1 MMKLRKD
8 LIQHPRLQWI
18 DDNEERHSN
27 WQELLFDLIFVAAV
41 SQLALNLNANYSFIA
56 FLEFIPLF
64 FAIWWG
70 WLGHTIY
77 LSRFGTDDVLHRFY
91 TMAQMLVVASLAI
104 YVKNALSTTGTG
116 FAISYAILR
125 IMLVAEYINAGK
137 NIPEAQPL
145 TNHYSIGFG
154 LAAGLWLISA
164 FIPTPFR
171 FFLWGVAI
179 FVDILTP
186 LTAGKLNLK
195 FPLHP
200 THLPER
206 FGLFT
211 IILIGEAIVSVV
223 YVISIVG
230 LNPSTFFV
238 GIVGLLIAFS
248 IWWGYFEEAK
258 GAEARAQA
266 EGKNVGKYQLWL
278 YSHFPLLLGIVGV
291 AAGIRHVLYHVW
303 SPLASSEVWLL
314 CISLAIALIALSGIF
329 LSSFSWKEC
338 IGKPLVLFRIPYYM
352 IIFLVICTGFLGSIL
367 SGSEILA
374 ILSLLCISKVFLS
387 LREPPD
393 EIVCEI

>member
-1 MMKLRKD
+1 MKLRKD
-8 LIQHPRLQWI
+8 LIQAPIWDWE
-18 DDNEERHSN
+18 DDKEERHSN
-27 WQELLFDLIFVAAV
+27 WIELLFDLIFVAAV
-41 SQLALNLNANYSFIA
+41 SQLALNLNANYSFTA
-56 FLEFIPLF
+56 FVMLLPLF

-104 YVKNALSTTGTG
+104 NVKNALSITGSG
-116 FAISYAILR
+116 FALSYALLR
-125 IMLVAEYINAGK
+125 FMLVAEYINAGK
-137 NIPEAQPL
+137 NITEARPL

-154 LAAGLWLISA
+154 LAAVLWLISA
-164 FIPTPFR
+164 FIPAPWR
-171 FFLWGVAI
+171 FVLWGVAI
-179 FVDILTP
+179 IVDILTP
-186 LTAGKLNLK
+186 LTAGKLNLI

-223 YVISIVG
+223 YVISQLSLNLSTGIIGTTG
-230 LNPSTFFV
+230 LV
-238 GIVGLLIAFS
+238 IAFC
-248 IWWGYFEEAK
+248 IWWGYFEESK

-266 EGKNVGKYQLWL
+266 EGKDVGRYQLWL

-291 AAGIRHVLYHVW
+291 AAGIRHVLSNHFW
-303 SPLASSEVWLL
+303 SPLASSEAWLL
-314 CISLAIALIALSGIF
+314 CISLAIALISLSGIF

-338 IGKPLVLFRIPYYM
+338 IGKPLVVFRIPYYL
-352 IIFLVICTGFLGSIL
+352 IILLVICTGFLGSIVP
-367 SGSEILA
+367 GSDILA
-374 ILSLLCISKVFLS
+374 ILTLLCIFKVFLS

-393 EIVCEI
+393 DIICEI